1 MIMAQQPGV
10 IEFGKELAREVADFI
25 FTNSQENLIELGAI
39 DTSNLF
45 ISGSIKEKENFIL
58 IHYDAPYAE
67 AVNDG
72 TDPHF
77 VDAKE
82 LEGWVRRKINPKG
95 VKKVKSIAFAVSKS
109 IAKRGTVPQPFMTK
123 AIELAK
129 SKFNIKEI

>member
-1 MIMAQQPGV
+1 MAQQPGV

-45 ISGSIKEKENFIL
+45 LSGGIKEKKNFIL

-95 VKKVKSIAFAVSKS
+95 VKKVKSIALAVSKA
-109 IAKRGTVPQPFMTK
+109 IAKRGTVPQPFFTK
-123 AIELAK
+123 AVELGRA
-129 SKFNIKEI
+129 KFNFQIE